1 MYDAVL
7 KVPSPADMKT
17 IVIATVIVAKY
28 LETMTQLLN
37 QGVAT
42 IEL

>member
-17 IVIATVIVAKY
+17 IVVATVIVAKY
-28 LETMTQLLN
+28 LEIMTQLFN
-37 QGVAT
+37 QGVT
-42 IEL
+42 KIEL